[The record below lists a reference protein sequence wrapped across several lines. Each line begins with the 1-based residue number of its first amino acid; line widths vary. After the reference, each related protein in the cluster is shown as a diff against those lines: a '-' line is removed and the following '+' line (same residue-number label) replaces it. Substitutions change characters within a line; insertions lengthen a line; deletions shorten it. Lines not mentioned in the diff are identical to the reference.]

1 MGTFLE
7 INILFFITFKMC
19 SHNPK
24 GGKIQVR
31 GYDTHTHTC
40 ALFHP
45 TKTKYQRVGSRENI
59 NRQPRFPVD
68 FSLLFSI
75 QALQ

>member
-40 ALFHP
+40 ALVA
-45 TKTKYQRVGSRENI
+45 QG
-59 NRQPRFPVD
+59 
-68 FSLLFSI
+68 FSSCGLYL
-75 QALQ
+75 

>member
-1 MGTFLE
+1 MLIQEPALYYIDSYYLFDIHSDMGTFLE

-40 ALFHP
+40 ALVA
-45 TKTKYQRVGSRENI
+45 QG
-59 NRQPRFPVD
+59 FP
-68 FSLLFSI
+68 SCGLYL
-75 QALQ
+75 